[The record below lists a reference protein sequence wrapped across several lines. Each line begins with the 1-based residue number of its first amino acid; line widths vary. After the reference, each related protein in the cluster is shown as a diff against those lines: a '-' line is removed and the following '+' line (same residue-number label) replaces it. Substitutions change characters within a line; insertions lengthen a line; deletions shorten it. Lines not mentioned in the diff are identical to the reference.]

1 MNTFTATPEACR
13 KFLRRVLHLDA
24 PHLATDAAIRH
35 HGYIQIDPIDVCGK
49 MHDLILRNRV
59 QNYQRDDLLKA
70 LYQRK
75 NRAFFEHYVGV
86 LVALPIEDYRYLLP
100 GMKARRTSDR
110 YSGALDADQKKLARK
125 IIDRIRAEGP
135 LSSSAFLDSGSSQT
149 GWGST
154 GTLAK
159 VTLDKLFFHGRLLIT
174 RRDNFRRVFDLPER
188 ILPAAILESKP
199 ATPRE
204 IKRWLIQVRLR
215 QRRLVTLNNAH
226 AQLAKDFITKVK
238 VADHAPVYCLKED
251 AELLQHAADL
261 PEPSATPHLLA
272 PLDPIIYD
280 RKITRRLWD
289 FDYTWEVYTPPAKRI
304 RGYYALPILS
314 GTRIIGHVDPKVDRE
329 NNLLNA
335 RIVVE
340 KGVDLT
346 GVMKDYTKFL
356 AMNSHKVIK

>member
-1 MNTFTATPEACR
+1 LNTLTTTPAACR
-13 KFLRRVLHLDA
+13 KFLRRVLHLDQ
-24 PHLATDAAIRH
+24 PHRTTDAAIRH

-59 QNYQRDDLLKA
+59 QNYQRDGLLKA

-75 NRAFFEHYVGV
+75 DRAFFEHYVGV

-110 YSGALDADQKKLARK
+110 YSGALDADQKKMARK

-135 LSSSAFLDSGSSQT
+135 LSSSAFADSGSSQT

-159 VTLDKLFFHGRLLIT
+159 VTLDKLFFHGHLLIS

-188 ILPAAILESKP
+188 ILPEAILEAKP

-204 IKRWLIQVRLR
+204 IKRWLIQTRLR

-226 AQLAKDFITKVK
+226 AALAKDLIVKVK

-251 AELLQHAADL
+251 AELLQNAADH
-261 PEPSATPHLLA
+261 PEPSTTPRLLA

-280 RKITRRLWD
+280 RRITRRLWD

-314 GTRIIGHVDPKVDRE
+314 GTRIIGHVDPKVDRA
-329 NNLLNA
+329 NSLLNA
-335 RIVVE
+335 RVVVE
-340 KGVDLT
+340 KGIDL
-346 GVMKDYTKFL
+346 GIAMKDFTKFL
-356 AMNSHKVIK
+356 AMNSHKLIK